1 MTRFLVVRE
10 YGDDSTPFLVAVE
23 ATEADALKLAEA
35 KAVDTVQDGVHPD
48 QAVYQVLEVRIVAT
62 VHARISAVVERPEQV
77 APAPA
82 PARAPAPS
90 KAGDEWT
97 SPDGTRW
104 VVRETAKAETGK
116 LSWWLARPDLGGNP
130 YDLPHDRFRGW
141 VFFAS
146 HRASATFPLV
156 LQAVD

>member
-10 YGDDSTPFLVAVE
+10 YGDGSTPFLVAVE

-77 APAPA
+77 PPAPAPA
-82 PARAPAPS
+82 PAPS
-90 KAGDEWT
+90 KVGDEWT

-130 YDLPHDRFRGW
+130 YDLPNDRSRGW
-141 VFFAS
+141 VFFDRN
-146 HRASATFPLV
+146 RASAATFPLV

>member
-10 YGDDSTPFLVAVE
+10 YGDGSTPFLVAVE

-82 PARAPAPS
+82 PAPF
-90 KAGDEWT
+90 KVGDEWT

-116 LSWWLARPDLGGNP
+116 LSWWLAHP

-146 HRASATFPLV
+146 HRASAATFPLV
-156 LQAVD
+156 IQAVD